1 MMNGKAFM
9 PRRLWPFPKL
19 KPQPVFDY
27 WQLQLVLLGV
37 AVAIWGMFW
46 LMQGSANP
54 IPVFLSTFIIGNCV
68 SLPVVLATPIITEL
82 VTVRR

>member
-1 MMNGKAFM
+1 M